1 MREIYI
7 EKQREKKGV
16 NGNYKWEM
24 GNFTHHGPIFY

>member
-7 EKQREKKGV
+7 EKEREKIRV

>member
-7 EKQREKKGV
+7 EKEREKKAV